1 MAQDVNRRRVPRRAF
16 SGNIGVLMRGEYFV
30 EKTIQVGEGGVSILF
45 HRPVRDNTN
54 VVVTFKIPGGS
65 IVCVRGSIRYVE
77 SSDGKG
83 GIPAGI
89 QFENLDFHFKRELRN
104 FVATATQEN
113 IFLGGA

>member
-1 MAQDVNRRRVPRRAF
+1 MSVGTNRRRVPRRSF
-16 SGNIGVLMRGEYFV
+16 SANIGVLLHGEYFV
-30 EKTIQVGEGGVSILF
+30 ERTIQVGEGGVSILF
-45 HRPVRDNTN
+45 RRPVRDNTN
-54 VVVTFKIPGGS
+54 VVISFKVPGGS
-65 IVCVRGSIRYVE
+65 FVCARGVIRYVE

-113 IFLGGA
+113 IFMSGG